1 MDTSE
6 NEMLAENKVLIL
18 YVLNKLNKPV
28 TNDVLYSIIKSAK
41 DVNYFYFQQF
51 LLDLNETKYVKKFEK
66 GNQLFYEITDEGK
79 KTLDLT
85 IDMLPGIIKLK
96 ADTNLKSNIENYE
109 NARSVVAEF
118 TPLSEKEFE
127 VDCKIVEKGEVIFEI
142 KTLAYSR
149 ENAQAIVDNWKN
161 NVQTLYPKLLKDL
174 TEGSINK

>member
-18 YVLNKLNKPV
+18 YVLNKLNKPI

-41 DVNYFYFQQF
+41 DVNYFYFQQY

-66 GNQLFYEITDEGK
+66 GNQLFYEITEDGR

-96 ADTNLKSNIENYE
+96 ADTNLKSNVENYE

-149 ENAQAIVDNWKN
+149 ENAQAIVDNWKS

>member
-127 VDCKIVEKGEVIFEI
+127 VDCKIVEKSEVIFEI